1 VCAALLRDYFAH
13 FRIAPPDLFMKN
25 APAVHEMLGDRG
37 DEYSELKRFADSLQL
52 SAIAANALG
61 RPGGLVRIW
70 AHKLYL
76 LAWAPRSAVRVGMDV
91 VDELLS
97 MLGDLIGARQ
107 FIERALVPTVNDL
120 KLLSHLVPV
129 QAQYAVVRAYAARP
143 MTHGER

>member
-1 VCAALLRDYFAH
+1 
-13 FRIAPPDLFMKN
+13 
-25 APAVHEMLGDRG
+25 
-37 DEYSELKRFADSLQL
+37 
-52 SAIAANALG
+52 
-61 RPGGLVRIW
+61 
-70 AHKLYL
+70 
-76 LAWAPRSAVRVGMDV
+76 MDV